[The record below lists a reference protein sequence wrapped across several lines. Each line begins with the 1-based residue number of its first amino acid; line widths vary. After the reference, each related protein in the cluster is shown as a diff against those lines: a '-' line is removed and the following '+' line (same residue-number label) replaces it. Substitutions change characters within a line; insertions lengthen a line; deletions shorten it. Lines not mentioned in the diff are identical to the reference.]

1 MGRRGRAYRQQ
12 DTGRRLALIA
22 GHSPGMGHAK
32 GGGATS
38 CLPQHLHRFYKDG
51 SSRTMLLHCSS
62 VVESWPES
70 GARKLRMPAGL
81 RSGVTPRGYPGCF
94 CCLHTQSAHAD
105 IYTDTDSK
113 HAAIIELPQHI
124 GYMTKTRCPQ
134 PARSDVVIPTIHTA
148 YRL

>member
-1 MGRRGRAYRQQ
+1 M
-12 DTGRRLALIA
+12 TG
-22 GHSPGMGHAK
+22 K
-32 GGGATS
+32 
-38 CLPQHLHRFYKDG
+38 QE
-51 SSRTMLLHCSS
+51 
-62 VVESWPES
+62 VESWPES
-70 GARKLRMPAGL
+70 AARKLRMPARFKV
-81 RSGVTPRGYPGCF
+81 RSHSKGVPRGCF